1 MLRAFTDFNGMCM
14 KSLWAFLFVVVTASC
29 VSSCAGRESITYY
42 RGYMPEYRWGPGRFY
57 PVDKQGNFMA
67 LSMDYREGAA
77 QGSYYCPGTIRTHE
91 DIAIICDYGTQ
102 WQKGGAAVANA
113 GTGVN
118 RPQKPSSVYEQML
131 AGSRPVL
138 PVQTIPPQNHVPAN
152 PVAKVDPR
160 EWYNYCDNDT
170 CYTMPWANT
179 GARVATPAATQDQDN
194 DALYTAPH
202 HDAEKGLIE
211 YYNTYWA
218 NE

>member
-1 MLRAFTDFNGMCM
+1 MLPAFACFNGMHM
-14 KSLWAFLFVVVTASC
+14 KPLWASLFIIVTALC
-29 VSSCAGRESITYY
+29 ISSCAGRESITYY

-57 PVDKQGNFMA
+57 PVDKQGNFIA
-67 LSMDYREGAA
+67 LSMDYREGGA

-91 DIAIICDYGTQ
+91 DIAIICDYGAQ

-118 RPQKPSSVYEQML
+118 QPQKPPSVYEQML
-131 AGSRPVL
+131 ARSRAAL
-138 PVQTIPPQNHVPAN
+138 PVQTIPPQYHAPPTPA
-152 PVAKVDPR
+152 AKIDAR

-170 CYTMPWANT
+170 CYTMPWSSK
-179 GARVATPAATQDQDN
+179 GARVAAPAAQQDN

-211 YYNTYWA
+211 YYNTYWG